1 MVNRF
6 PGALAL
12 KERIMNMKKMKET
25 PEKIEPVE
33 IEIIDDFPGMIVDP
47 KELPE
52 QEIPE
57 DFDI

>member
-1 MVNRF
+1 
-6 PGALAL
+6 
-12 KERIMNMKKMKET
+12 MKKMKET